1 MVRRRLLL
9 FLGALLDGRAHVP
22 YCFLFLRHLQ
32 FSPPV
37 TCLHSRPIASCNGW
51 ITHDQLRQN
60 YPVVWVDSI
69 GGIIRVCSRRYA
81 PVTIWDESVAGSQ
94 STRSGGAG
102 DEGLEAGHGRAIVV
116 EQLLNRLINE
126 LSHCHTLGER
136 VGLVMLLQLLA
147 QSSHV

>member
-1 MVRRRLLL
+1 MWY
-9 FLGALLDGRAHVP
+9 LGARRDGGAQVAIR
-22 YCFLFLRHLQ
+22 YLSLRHHK
-32 FSPPV
+32 FSPPL
-37 TCLHSRPIASCNGW
+37 TCLLGRQMASFNGW

-69 GGIIRVCSRRYA
+69 GGIIRVCSRRYV

-116 EQLLNRLINE
+116 EQLLNRLINQ
-126 LSHCHTLGER
+126 LPHCHTLGER